1 MRRIIQDSSLT
12 RTGDRKLPLS
22 KLTIQTISLGL
33 VRVQLPRPLK
43 VSTFDLPGVDTCCVT
58 LRTREGLSGVGWC
71 FAFGAERLRALAA
84 MVRDQF
90 STLIGKDPRNT
101 EENWA
106 AMRKSVSFVGRDGVS
121 AHAIGALDTACWD
134 IKAKAEGIPLWK
146 LLGGGRTEI
155 PCYASEGFWLN
166 DSVEDLK
173 KEAARLMTLGFAAV
187 KHRVGKPTLEEDIE
201 RTRAVREAI
210 GPEKKLMVDANQG
223 WSVEQARAAC
233 RELEAFNLEWIE
245 EPVDYEDVRGCAEVV
260 AASNIPVCQGET
272 SYNPRGMRHLLVAGA
287 ADVLMADLQRMS
299 GVTGWLKAAEF
310 AREFGKP
317 ITSHLFHD
325 VSAHL
330 MSAAPDSI
338 WCEHMPWWEPIIKEP
353 MEMKSGHLVLT
364 EKPGLGIEWDDDA
377 IQKFTHPAGG
387 F

>member
-1 MRRIIQDSSLT
+1 MSAGKLSL
-12 RTGDRKLPLS
+12 
-22 KLTIQTISLGL
+22 LTMTVGFI
-33 VRVQLPRPLK
+33 RVPLPRPLK

-134 IKAKAEGIPLWK
+134 IKAKAEGVPLWK
-146 LLGGGRTEI
+146 LLGGERTEI
-155 PCYASEGFWLN
+155 SCYASEGLFLN
-166 DSVEDLK
+166 DSVDDLQREAEGLLARGHTAMKLRAGKPGLAED
-173 KEAARLMTLGFAAV
+173 AARA
-187 KHRVGKPTLEEDIE
+187 
-201 RTRAVREAI
+201 RAVREAI
-210 GPEKKLMVDANQG
+210 GSGTALMMDANQG
-223 WSVEQARAAC
+223 WSVDQAKAAC
-233 RELEAFNLEWIE
+233 GALEEFGLEWIE
-245 EPVDYEDVRGCAEVV
+245 EPVDYEDVRGCAEVA

-299 GVTGWLKAAEF
+299 GVTGWLQAAAI
-310 AREFGKP
+310 AREYGKP
-317 ITSHLFHD
+317 ITSHLFHE

-330 MSAAPDSI
+330 MSAVPEAV
-338 WCEHMPWWEPIIKEP
+338 WCEHMPWWEIILEEP
-353 MEMKSGHLVLT
+353 MEMKNGHLQLT
-364 EKPGLGIEWDDDA
+364 EKPGLGIEWNDAA

>member
-1 MRRIIQDSSLT
+1 MSSGKLSLLT
-12 RTGDRKLPLS
+12 M
-22 KLTIQTISLGL
+22 TIGF
-33 VRVQLPRPLK
+33 VRVPLPRTLK
-43 VSTFDLPGVDTCCVT
+43 VATFDLPGVDTCCVT
-58 LRTREGLSGVGWC
+58 LRTREGIDGVGWC
-71 FAFGAERLRALAA
+71 FAFGPERLRALAA

-106 AMRKSVSFVGRDGVS
+106 AMRKSVSFVGRDGLS

-134 IKAKAEGIPLWK
+134 IKAKAEGAPLWK
-146 LLGGGRTEI
+146 LLGGERTEI
-155 PCYASEGFWLN
+155 PCYASEGLWLN
-166 DSVEDLK
+166 DSVADLQ
-173 KEAARLMTLGFAAV
+173 KEADSLIEGGHAAV
-187 KHRVGKPTLEEDIE
+187 KHRVGKPALEEDIE

-223 WSVEQARAAC
+223 WSVEGAKAAC

-245 EPVDYEDVRGCAEVV
+245 EPVDYEDVRGCAEVA
-260 AASNIPVCQGET
+260 AASQVPICQGET
-272 SYNPRGMRHLLVAGA
+272 SYNPRGMRHLLVARA

-310 AREFGKP
+310 AREYGKP
-317 ITSHLFHD
+317 ITPHLFHE

-330 MSAAPDSI
+330 MSATSEAV
-338 WCEHMPWWEPIIKEP
+338 WCEHMPWWEPIIQEA
-353 MEMKSGHLVLT
+353 MEVRDGHLILT
-364 EKPGLGIEWDDDA
+364 EKPGLGIEWDDGA